1 MSTNAPLLDP
11 LVDSSTSPAQLV
23 GRGILLRRE
32 FEEGGRREDLDQAI
46 SQQTQAVLLTPIQD
60 QEYPTWLD
68 ELGVSLQLRF
78 RHFENLSDINSAVE
92 YHEQAV
98 GLTPETHND
107 RPKRIKNLGN
117 CLQSRFE
124 RLGDVADLQRGIAY
138 LDQAITLAHDNELE
152 SASHPSIAIVPVK
165 INNSMPATEILAH
178 LVDHGCPDV
187 TLDLGPLSEHPVAN
201 GGLGLVYCDTLRNGS
216 KVAVKI
222 VACLKGLAK
231 EEKGLLKQ
239 AAHELHVWSKC
250 THPCVQE
257 LVGVAYVRNQIAM
270 VSQWLEYG
278 TLPEYLKND
287 RTADRCKMCIQ
298 ITEGLKYLH
307 GRGIVHGDIKGE
319 NILVADD
326 YTPKLTDF
334 GNATLQEYSLRFAT
348 TSSKNDMS
356 YRWAAPELF
365 EGGKNSQAADVYA
378 LGMTILEVITGQV
391 PFAGM
396 KQAHIMRFVT
406 SGKICERPEEFI
418 PSQSPQGDLLWS
430 ILLKCWEFEPS
441 ERPSAE
447 VVLNE
452 LSPINREGL
461 RRINST

>member
-165 INNSMPATEILAH
+165 INNSMVSLVLSTTTNLAT
-178 LVDHGCPDV
+178 
-187 TLDLGPLSEHPVAN
+187 T
-201 GGLGLVYCDTLRNGS
+201 
-216 KVAVKI
+216 I
-222 VACLKGLAK
+222 VA
-231 EEKGLLKQ
+231 
-239 AAHELHVWSKC
+239 SNRN
-250 THPCVQE
+250 PC
-257 LVGVAYVRNQIAM
+257 
-270 VSQWLEYG
+270 
-278 TLPEYLKND
+278 
-287 RTADRCKMCIQ
+287 
-298 ITEGLKYLH
+298 
-307 GRGIVHGDIKGE
+307 
-319 NILVADD
+319 
-326 YTPKLTDF
+326 
-334 GNATLQEYSLRFAT
+334 
-348 TSSKNDMS
+348 
-356 YRWAAPELF
+356 
-365 EGGKNSQAADVYA
+365 
-378 LGMTILEVITGQV
+378 
-391 PFAGM
+391 
-396 KQAHIMRFVT
+396 
-406 SGKICERPEEFI
+406 
-418 PSQSPQGDLLWS
+418 PS
-430 ILLKCWEFEPS
+430 C
-441 ERPSAE
+441 
-447 VVLNE
+447 
-452 LSPINREGL
+452 
-461 RRINST
+461 